1 MLLRMQ
7 NIQYSSLDEEERC
20 HSKRRHS
27 SKGDA
32 ERRHSMLPQE
42 RRHSSKGDAE
52 AAKPLL
58 SEGNNDLP
66 TVSHTLI
73 YSLCY

>member
-1 MLLRMQ
+1 M
-7 NIQYSSLDEEERC
+7 DDAERR

-27 SKGDA
+27 SMDDA
-32 ERRHSMLPQE
+32 ERRHSMLLQK

-58 SEGNNDLP
+58 SEGDNDLP
-66 TVSHTLI
+66 KVSHALI
-73 YSLCY
+73 YSLC